1 LDYFRVGFVVGLQ
14 WLPAPQTGTK
24 ANLPPRISTKHANRH
39 GKGKESA
46 ENRRL
51 AERNGRFAT
60 PPGGVEFFGQIYWRQ
75 YRRVGKTG
83 LATTARA
90 GR

>member
-1 LDYFRVGFVVGLQ
+1 MVLLWDYNGFRPRRRGESQL
-14 WLPAPQTGTK
+14 AS
-24 ANLPPRISTKHANRH
+24 RISTKHANRH
-39 GKGKESA
+39 GKGEEST

-51 AERNGRFAT
+51 AERDGRFAT
-60 PPGGVEFFGQIYWRQ
+60 PFGGVEFFGQIYWRQ
-75 YRRVGKTG
+75 VLRVGKTG